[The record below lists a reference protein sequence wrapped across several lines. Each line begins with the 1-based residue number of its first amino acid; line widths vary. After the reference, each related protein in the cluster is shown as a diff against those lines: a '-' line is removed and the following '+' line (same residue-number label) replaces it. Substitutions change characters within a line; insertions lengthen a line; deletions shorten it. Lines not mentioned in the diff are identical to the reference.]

1 MIPKIIEITYEETLN
16 IRHRTMWLNK
26 PINYVKL
33 ENDDQGRHFGLFID
47 GKMVAVIS
55 LFVKNKAAQFR
66 KFATLTDY
74 QGKGY
79 GTMLLNRIINIAE
92 DEKLNKIWC
101 NARTDKSDYYAKFG
115 MILTK
120 NRFVKGKI
128 EYVVMKKVLN

>member
-1 MIPKIIEITYEETLN
+1 MIPKIIEITSAETLN
-16 IRHRTMWLNK
+16 IRHRTMWPNK

-47 GKMVAVIS
+47 GKMVSVIS
-55 LFVKNKAAQFR
+55 LFITNKAAQFR

-79 GTMLLNRIINIAE
+79 GTILLNRIISIAE

-120 NRFVKGKI
+120 NRFKKGKI
-128 EYVVMKKVLN
+128 EYVVMKKSIS

>member
-1 MIPKIIEITYEETLN
+1 MTPKIIEITSEETLN
-16 IRHRTMWLNK
+16 IRHRTMWPNK

-33 ENDDQGRHFGLFID
+33 ENHDQGRHFGLFID
-47 GKMVAVIS
+47 GKMVSVIS
-55 LFVKNKAAQFR
+55 LFITNKAAQFR
-66 KFATLTDY
+66 KFATLTEY

-79 GTMLLNRIINIAE
+79 GTILLNRIISIAE

-120 NRFVKGKI
+120 NRFKKGEI
-128 EYVVMKKVLN
+128 EYVVMKKNIS